1 MVAATFENTLP
12 LTVGGKEADYRKDEN
27 GRVSHQKVEENAIK
41 IGSNIKIPEHSGQN
55 FLDWI
60 KGYNDVATTGSIQTW
75 SNETI
80 EGVNTGGLIG
90 NIANQIIK
98 NKHGLG

>member
-12 LTVGGKEADYRKDEN
+12 LTVGGKEADYRKN
-27 GRVSHQKVEENAIK
+27 ISHSEISRRAIE
-41 IGSNIKIPEHSGQN
+41 IGSNFNMKIPELSGQN

-60 KGYNDVATTGSIQTW
+60 NGYNDVATTGSIQTW
-75 SNETI
+75 SKETI

-98 NKHGLG
+98 NKHSLG